1 MHLPDPA
8 TSRAVLIGVYD
19 FAHLPPL
26 KSVENNLNRLCDA
39 LTDPELWGLPKEHC
53 QVIRQPR
60 YACEVVDAISKA
72 ADEAEDTLFI
82 YYAGHGLPDPDAV
95 DPSDQLYLALSESK
109 RTNLHWSLRYR
120 DVRTELLKP
129 RQARRKI
136 VVLDCCHSGHAAAAM
151 GSSGLQEEADI
162 EGTYVL
168 TSSGSNALSFAPPD
182 AELTVFTGELLS
194 LIEGGVPGGPEL
206 LTVEDLFQKVK
217 QATLRKNLPT
227 PQKRAHNTADQIPL
241 VRNRAYVP
249 ELPPSV
255 LSPGPNP
262 APSVQL
268 SRADLERLV
277 EIQKEAANS
286 FPYGDLL
293 LDGQRRP
300 LFTEVYVRQQM
311 SAQGMDGEHRAERAS
326 DSSRLGDWSKARERE
341 ERRVEA
347 GAPASD
353 GKQDRRVSQ
362 SLKSVLASPEH
373 LLITGGPGMGKSSLI
388 SQLPRELPENAV
400 PIRVTARHLAL
411 HAARHEPWQE
421 AVAAA
426 VDDGILP
433 AGLWRLP
440 DRPTPNGQWVILIDA
455 LDEVSDLQARS
466 QLVDWVEGVLRPQDL
481 PFRMILTS
489 RPPTQA
495 DRHKLIHT
503 AGMVHYTLEP
513 FTADG
518 LERFAKGWFHDAPEP
533 DQAERFLTQLREGHL
548 LDVAKVPLL
557 ATIAAIVFEK
567 DPDTPLPK
575 QRFGL
580 YEQFLT
586 HLAEGRSSKR
596 VSEDLRTLLN
606 VLPDGDRLA
615 VQIRYRRSQLGQRLA
630 VAASEG
636 ETNLLDHANVW
647 VRELAEELE
656 APIPETPTWRA
667 ILFSLA
673 EYTGLVTRDGDDV
686 RFWHLSFAEHL
697 AAQVHEQELPD
708 EFDPNAEVWSSWL
721 ARIFDGAGQEEVA
734 RLVLVRHTHSHPDSV
749 LLPWLQQRTD
759 HHQALV
765 GELLLRGAKA
775 TDSVLDAFCD
785 GLRRVLFAP
794 ENEHYDDMLTTA
806 ALLGDPKVSATL
818 ASAMRDD
825 SAPTTARVAAAQLLT
840 ERSGSTAEAAVE
852 HLWTVIDDPHL
863 TDADRVRGAAAV
875 ALTQHPSRDRA
886 AEFLLETARDERV
899 SIAQRRSAAEA
910 LASMGGE
917 GLGQAQACLIDLM
930 HSPRAHVQDVVTIAE
945 ALAKLSPS
953 SFDETLSALEAMAED
968 PATSVF
974 DLIDLMRVIAGLDH
988 DRRARSI
995 DMLDTLMTSP
1005 RIGAHNRAKAAE
1017 ALAEVAPDRFQLSVD
1032 VLLGLVLNSRLDM
1045 DDRID
1050 AAERLARVDADQRA
1064 DMANELFRLAQSP
1077 HCGLTDKVNA
1087 LVKSASLA
1095 PGKRRRCVDL
1105 LAATACDTALS
1116 LKDRLYAVSRLS
1128 GMDPQN
1134 TERVVPVLE
1143 EALSAPG
1150 VHPNDQAEAARHLG
1164 KLSDAHRA
1172 HAIDI
1177 LRHRITA
1184 SVTYPEEAT
1193 ALAKT
1198 LAQLAPEQTDEVE
1211 AVLMRVVESRFTEPY
1226 ELRETAE
1233 LLVSLVPRTRP
1244 QVVAALLRHAAEEPE
1259 TIYMRWML
1267 RAVVSIDPGRHEE
1280 VGHILRT
1287 RLTAPGESEATRKQI
1302 VETLAELGGAQER
1315 ADAVRVLSACVTDT
1329 TTETGVRLDAA
1340 ESLVSID
1347 PVAVESVAE
1356 QLLDI
1361 AADETCP
1368 ARYRIR
1374 AAGRIGGL
1382 GRAHHKQAKKLLKA
1396 IATDERCDMTHRDD
1410 AQEELQNLQDIPPP
1424 VDPAS
1429 GAA

>member
-8 TSRAVLIGVYD
+8 TSRAVLIGVHD
-19 FAHLPPL
+19 FEHLPPL
-26 KSVENNLNRLCDA
+26 KSVANNLNRLRDA

-53 QVIRQPR
+53 TVLPQPQ
-60 YACEVVDAISKA
+60 YGVQVVDAIAKA
-72 ADEAEDTLFI
+72 VDEAEDTLFV
-82 YYAGHGLPDPDAV
+82 YYAGHGLTDQRTE
-95 DPSDQLYLALSESK
+95 DPSYQFCLSLPGSDHDAPYK
-109 RTNLHWSLRYR
+109 ALRYME
-120 DVRTELLKP
+120 VREQLRRP
-129 RQARRKI
+129 RGALRKV
-136 VVLDCCHSGHAAAAM
+136 VVLDCCFSGQAAVAM
-151 GSSGLQEEADI
+151 GSSLTHDEVEI
-162 EGTYVL
+162 EGAYVL
-168 TSSGSNALSFAPPD
+168 ASSGSNTRSWAPPD
-182 AELTVFTGELLS
+182 AELTAFTGELMS
-194 LIEGGVPGGPEL
+194 LVEGGVSGGPEL
-206 LTVEDLFQKVK
+206 LTMDILYEKIRLAAVSKGNQQPRSL
-217 QATLRKNLPT
+217 AT
-227 PQKRAHNTADQIPL
+227 NTAGKIPL

-249 ELPPSV
+249 ELPPAV
-255 LSPGPNP
+255 HSPGPDP

-268 SRADLERLV
+268 SRSDLNRLV

-311 SAQGMDGEHRAERAS
+311 SAQGMDGEHRAQRAS
-326 DSSRLGDWSKARERE
+326 DPSRHGDWSRARERE

-388 SQLPRELPENAV
+388 SQLPRDLPENAV
-400 PIRVTARHLAL
+400 PIRVTARHLAP
-411 HAARHEPWQE
+411 HAARHKPWQE
-421 AVAAA
+421 AIAAA
-426 VDDGILP
+426 VDDGMLP
-433 AGLWRLP
+433 AGLRQLP
-440 DRPTPNGQWVILIDA
+440 DRPTPNGQWVILVDA
-455 LDEVSDLQARS
+455 LDEVSDLTARS

-489 RPPTQA
+489 RPPTQP

-636 ETNLLDHANVW
+636 ETDLLRHAEAW
-647 VRELAEELE
+647 VRELAKELE
-656 APIPETPTWRA
+656 APIPRPTTWRP

-673 EYTGLVTRDGDDV
+673 EYTGLVTRDGGDNV

-708 EFDPNAEVWSSWL
+708 EFDPTAEVWSSWL

-734 RLVLVRHTHSHPDSV
+734 RLVLVRHTHSHPDSA
-749 LLPWLQQRTD
+749 LLPWLQQQTD

-775 TDSVLDAFCD
+775 TDSVLNAFCD

-818 ASAMRDD
+818 ASVMRDD

-840 ERSGSTAEAAVE
+840 ERSGPTAEAAVE

-899 SIAQRRSAAEA
+899 SITQRRSAAEA

-917 GLGQAQACLIDLM
+917 ALEQAQACLTDLM
-930 HSPRAHVQDVVTIAE
+930 HSPRARVQDVVTIAE

-953 SFDETLSALEAMAED
+953 SFDQTLSALEMMAED

-988 DRRARSI
+988 DRRTRSI
-995 DMLDTLMTSP
+995 DVLDTLMTSP

-1017 ALAEVAPDRFQLSVD
+1017 ALAEIAPDRFQLSVD
-1032 VLLGLVLNSRLDM
+1032 VLLGLVLNSRLDT

-1050 AAERLARVDADQRA
+1050 AAERLARVDADQRV
-1064 DMANELFRLAQSP
+1064 DMADELFRLAQSP

-1095 PGKRRRCVDL
+1095 PGERKRCVDL
-1105 LAATACDTALS
+1105 LAATACNTALS
-1116 LKDRLYAVSRLS
+1116 LKDRLYAASRLS

-1177 LRHRITA
+1177 LRRRITA
-1184 SVTYPEEAT
+1184 SETYPQEAT
-1193 ALAKT
+1193 ALAKA

-1211 AVLMRVVESRFTEPY
+1211 AVLMRVVESRFTEPF

-1244 QVVAALLRHAAEEPE
+1244 QVVAALLRHAAEELE
-1259 TIYMRWML
+1259 TIYMQWML
-1267 RAVVSIDPGRHEE
+1267 KTVVSIDPGRHEE

-1329 TTETGVRLDAA
+1329 TTETDVRLDAA

-1356 QLLDI
+1356 QLSDI

-1382 GRAHHKQAKKLLKA
+1382 GRAYHEQAKKLLEA
-1396 IATDERCDMTHRDD
+1396 IITDERCDMTHRDD
-1410 AQEELQNLQDIPPP
+1410 AQEELRRLQDIPPP
-1424 VDPAS
+1424 VDPA
-1429 GAA
+1429 